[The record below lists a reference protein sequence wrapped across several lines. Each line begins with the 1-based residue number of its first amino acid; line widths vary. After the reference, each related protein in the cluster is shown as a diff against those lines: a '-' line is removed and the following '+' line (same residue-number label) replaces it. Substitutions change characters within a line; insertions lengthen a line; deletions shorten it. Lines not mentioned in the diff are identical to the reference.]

1 MSRLTFNIIALSRCS
16 AQYRSEKM
24 AAHGLKGCHIS
35 YLLHICHCPGISQD
49 RLAQRIYINK
59 SNVAR
64 QAAFLEEQGFITRR
78 PCETDKRVLELY
90 PTEKA
95 QALLP
100 EVHAILDQWSDFLS
114 EDVTPEELETVNAV
128 LDKMRQKAG
137 SWMNV
142 HEK

>member
-1 MSRLTFNIIALSRCS
+1 MSRLTFNIIALARCGT
-16 AQYRSEKM
+16 QFRSEKM
-24 AAHGLKGCHIS
+24 AAYGLKGFHIS
-35 YLLHICHCPGISQD
+35 YILHICHCPGISQD

-64 QAAFLEEQGFITRR
+64 QAAFLEEQGFITRKS
-78 PCETDKRVLELY
+78 CETDKRVLQLY

-100 EVHAILDQWSDFLS
+100 DIHAILDEWSDLLCDDIS
-114 EDVTPEELETVNAV
+114 DEELETVNAV

-137 SWMNV
+137 TWINE